1 LPDAKVHN
9 NVTGKATSREFSIMN
24 TKTLLGGTALAL
36 FATAAMAQDG
46 GLLVLDYPG
55 FELPEYHTAYL
66 EKHGAEPTFSFFG
79 DEEEAFQKIRSGF
92 QADVAHICAGSVT
105 KWVES
110 GILDEWDTDL
120 IEAYDTLDS
129 NLTGTDVAATDGVY
143 FIPTDFGSTA
153 IAYNPEDVP
162 AEDVAS
168 LQVFKDPKYQGR
180 MSLPDNVDD
189 AYALA
194 YLATGVDNWTEATD
208 EQFEAASQWLRD
220 VHPNLRTY
228 WTDPAE
234 LAQLMASGE
243 IQISWAWNETYPTMV
258 DEGRPI
264 GFQRTATEGSSLWLC
279 GYVNLKDG
287 QGVEENAYDYLNA
300 MLAPASAIPLLEN
313 GFGTANKAALTSEI
327 TQEQLV
333 AAGLEEIDVPVLAQL
348 PMSNEMRERQAET
361 FELIKAGF

>member
-1 LPDAKVHN
+1 MKTN
-9 NVTGKATSREFSIMN
+9 
-24 TKTLLGGTALAL
+24 TLLGASVLAL
-36 FATAAMAQDG
+36 LAGAAIAQDD

-55 FELPEYHTAYL
+55 FEEPAYHTGYL
-66 EKHGAEPTFSFFG
+66 EKNGEEPTFSFFG
-79 DEEEAFQKIRSGF
+79 DEDEAFQKIRSGF

-105 KWVES
+105 KWAES
-110 GILDEWDTDL
+110 GILDEWDTAKVD
-120 IEAYDTLDS
+120 AYADLDS
-129 NLTGTDVAATDGVY
+129 NLTGTDVASTDGVY

-153 IAYNPEDVP
+153 IAYNPDEVP

-168 LQVFKDPKYQGR
+168 LQIFKDPKYSGR
-180 MSLPDNVDD
+180 MSLPDNIDD

-194 YLATGVDNWTEATD
+194 YLATGVANWTEATD
-208 EQFEAASQWLRD
+208 AQFEAASNWLRE

-243 IQISWAWNETYPTMV
+243 ILISWAWNETYPTMV

-264 GFQRTATEGSSLWLC
+264 GFQRVATEGSSLWLC
-279 GYVNLKDG
+279 GYVNLKEG
-287 QGVEENAYDYLNA
+287 QGSEEKAYDYINA
-300 MLAPASAIPLLEN
+300 ILAPAAALPLLEN

-333 AAGLEEIDVPVLAQL
+333 AAGLEPIDAPVLAQL

-361 FELIKAGF
+361 FEMIKAGF